1 MMEKRE
7 KSGSTLIPAAETALF
22 CEQIALM
29 LHSGIL
35 LTDGVEALKDAYKT
49 SRYAPRFSALSDRV
63 HETGTLYEAV
73 QESGLFPK
81 YMVQMVR
88 IGERSGSLEDIM
100 TALAAYYHGEEQ
112 VRTDLRNAVVYPLL
126 LAGMMLVLLVVLI
139 SRVFP
144 LFSRV
149 IGGLPAEVAASSG
162 AAVRFG
168 TGVGVAVLALF
179 ALMIAAGLT
188 LYILWRCGRREGI
201 TNAALRL
208 LPPVRNTFRLLSAS
222 RFASVMGKLL
232 SGGYP
237 IDEALDMAPEV
248 MSDAETKKKLL
259 LCKQRMDAGDS
270 FADAVREAEVF
281 SPLYEKMLF
290 VGQTTGQID
299 KTLLKLSDI
308 LYAQADEKINRLTGL
323 VEPIIIGVF
332 AVILGALLLAV
343 MLPLASALIA
353 L

>member
-1 MMEKRE
+1 MEKGE
-7 KSGSTLIPAAETALF
+7 KSGNTLIPAAETALF

-35 LTDGVEALKDAYKT
+35 LTDGVEALRDAYKA
-49 SRYAPRFSALSDRV
+49 SRYAPRFCALSDR
-63 HETGTLYEAV
+63 V

-88 IGERSGSLEDIM
+88 IGERSGSLEEIM

-112 VRTDLRNAVVYPLL
+112 VRTDLRNAVVYPLI
-126 LAGMMLVLLVVLI
+126 LAAMMLVLLTLLI

-149 IGGLPAEVAASSG
+149 IGGLPQEIAAASG
-162 AAVRFG
+162 TAVRFG
-168 TGVGVAVLALF
+168 TVVGAVVLALF
-179 ALMIAAGLT
+179 ALLLVGGLV
-188 LYILWRCGRREGI
+188 LYILWHSGRREGI
-201 TNAALRL
+201 LNAALRF
-208 LPPVRNTFRLLSAS
+208 LPPVRNTFKLLSAS

-232 SGGYP
+232 SSGYP
-237 IDEALDMAPEV
+237 IDEALDLAPEV

-270 FADAVREAEVF
+270 FADAVREAEIF
-281 SPLYEKMLF
+281 SPLYEKMIF

-323 VEPIIIGVF
+323 VEPVIIGLF